1 MNIIKTLKHSPSKLT
16 IAPFHHRNHKLMHIG
31 SNLVDVGSSNIL
43 VHWWYQVWKA
53 CAALADTM
61 WDHFPNFP
69 NHFEKAKAQ
78 RKKNSWNLPPPPP
91 LQGYM
96 QTYSNILGWHLQNK
110 ANCYEELGT
119 FLWSCLIPS
128 FIKRKSIDYQPQ
140 FLQLSFAFKLWC
152 FLN

>member
-91 LQGYM
+91 PSRIHANLLQ
-96 QTYSNILGWHLQNK
+96 YSWLTFTKQS
-110 ANCYEELGT
+110 EL
-119 FLWSCLIPS
+119 LWRIRYLPLKLSHPK
-128 FIKRKSIDYQPQ
+128 FYQKEIHR
-140 FLQLSFAFKLWC
+140 LSTPVLAAFFCVQIVVLS
-152 FLN
+152 